1 MNDNL
6 YSDQFASPSVAGV
19 IMPVLVSALETALN
33 HYLALDEDAGLFL
46 KPLSGKVIAI
56 NVQPFNWTFF
66 MCPTHEK
73 IQLLETYWDK
83 PDTTLTGT
91 LAALGMMGLSSK
103 PMRSVFSGEVT
114 IEGDMNT
121 GRKFQE
127 LFDKLDIDLEEK
139 VSHFTGDIIA
149 HKLGRLMRIK
159 RDWGQSSVD
168 TFKLNVTEYLQEES
182 RDLPSQTELDIF
194 YRNVDIL
201 RADYDRLQ
209 VKVERLKKTLQAQSR
224 KE

>member
-1 MNDNL
+1 MQ
-6 YSDQFASPSVAGV
+6 SASSSAPIIKPIIISV
-19 IMPVLVSALETALN
+19 LESALN

-46 KPLSGKVIAI
+46 EPLAGKVIAV

-66 MCPTHEK
+66 ICPTAEK
-73 IQLLETYWDK
+73 IQILESYWGQ
-83 PDTTLTGT
+83 PDTTLTGS

-103 PMRSVFSGEVT
+103 PMRSIFSGEVT
-114 IEGDMNT
+114 ITGNMQT

-139 VSHFTGDIIA
+139 VSQYTGDIIA
-149 HKLGRLMRIK
+149 HKLGQLLRSK
-159 RDWGQSSVD
+159 ADWGKNAVE

-182 RDLPSQTELDIF
+182 RDLPSQPEADIF
-194 YRNVDIL
+194 YRNVDKL

-209 VKVERLKKTLQAQSR
+209 VRMERLKKALQDQATL
-224 KE
+224 KENE